1 MKTAKLSL
9 RFQAEDDFYPA
20 SDRQP
25 IAETQVHVLLMMS
38 LYAMLRHHFR
48 RDRVLVAANIF
59 LYYREG
65 DPTARTSPDVMVVKG
80 VDGRTLRRSF
90 FTWKERAVPSWVL
103 ELTSK
108 GTAHEDQKEKKA
120 LYRKLRVREYFLFDP
135 LHEYLPKPLIG
146 YRPVDGKY
154 QRLKPDADGGI
165 VSEELGLRLVPDRAR
180 LLVYEVATGQRLFNP
195 EETYDQ
201 SERDRIRI
209 AELSAEIERL
219 KRKSQED

>member
-1 MKTAKLSL
+1 MKTAKLL
-9 RFQAEDDFYPA
+9 NRLPMDDFYPA
-20 SDRQP
+20 SDGQP
-25 IAETQVHVLLMMS
+25 MAETQVHVLLMMS
-38 LYAMLRHHFR
+38 LYAMLRYHFR

-65 DPTARTSPDVMVVKG
+65 DPSAHTSPDVMVVKG
-80 VDGRTLRRSF
+80 VEGRTLRRSF

-108 GTAHEDQKEKKA
+108 ETAREDQKEKKA

-146 YRPVDGKY
+146 YRLVDGKY
-154 QRLKPDADGGI
+154 QRLKADADGGI
-165 VSEELGLRLVPDRAR
+165 VSEELGLRFVPDRAR
-180 LLVYEVATGQRLFNP
+180 LLVYDLTTGERLLNP

-201 SERDRIRI
+201 TEKDRIRI
-209 AELSAEIERL
+209 AELSAELERL
-219 KRKSQED
+219 RAKREES

>member
-1 MKTAKLSL
+1 MKTAKFSV
-9 RFQAEDDFYPA
+9 RFQAEDDIYPA
-20 SDRQP
+20 SDGQP
-25 IAETQVHVLLMMS
+25 MAEAQVHVLLMMS
-38 LYAMLRHHFR
+38 LYAMLRYHFR

-59 LYYREG
+59 LYYRAG
-65 DPTARTSPDVMVVKG
+65 DPTARTSPDIMVVKG

-120 LYRKLRVREYFLFDP
+120 LYRKLGVREYFLFDP

-146 YRPVDGKY
+146 YRLVDGKY

-165 VSEELGLRLVPDRAR
+165 VSEELGLRLVPDRAK
-180 LLVYEVATGQRLFNP
+180 LLLYDLASGQRLLTP
-195 EETYDQ
+195 DEAY
-201 SERDRIRI
+201 
-209 AELSAEIERL
+209 ERL
-219 KRKSQED
+219 GHMQENAPRVRGGGA